1 MPALLPRWKIAAL
14 AILALSWSFPARAAE
29 QVAIR
34 AYDHGNFGRFVF
46 DWKESVGHSVR
57 LEGNQLT
64 VVFDRPMEGSFA
76 QVLQQLSP
84 YISAA
89 RLDDDGRKAV
99 FDLSG
104 ASTAKSFDSGN
115 SIAIDIRRASS
126 AAASAQ
132 PAKSDSAETKTAS
145 AEKSP
150 GKSAVDQLS
159 VRFGTHDDYSRIV
172 FDWPSAVPYTAFTD
186 GNTLKLEFAVP
197 ARIDMDR
204 LRADLPRFVTAMDA
218 QTRAGGLTVT
228 IAGADAARFHHFR
241 SENKIVVDIA
251 GSEHAL
257 LPADGPD
264 PKSSPANDQKTA
276 KPQPGTPAP
285 RARVLVAELPDI
297 PGGNTPVT
305 SSPTPSPP
313 GGRAPE
319 SAPVRL
325 LPDKSGSPVAPAATA
340 PLPSSSKP
348 PQTSS
353 GEGVP
358 SSVPAS
364 ISATAQ
370 MLTRQLQ
377 TAGGPE
383 GAKTGTQM
391 PAPASPAATQM
402 PAATQLPGATQI
414 KVAAPSMQQPA
425 APPASQAP
433 AMPQTPPAPPA
444 KPVTVTAKTDQ
455 GAVVLSFAWN
465 DPAAVFRRAGAIWVV
480 LGGRA
485 KLDISALKDWSKELT
500 AEEVEVPGAAAL
512 RLTMGPAISASVQR
526 GKYLTVA
533 LSRIAVRPAVAI
545 QAAAQTGANS
555 RLLLPVKDAGNP
567 ITIADPEVGDKL
579 VVVPVRNQGEGV
591 ANNHQYALF
600 YLPATAQGIVV
611 EPKADGLSVE
621 SRTEGVAIGGPNGL
635 FLSAKTG
642 MPSPD
647 ETPQPDQGSQPA
659 PDQGAQPPATPP
671 PAPDAQSAPAQTPPA
686 PPNAAA
692 ATPVSQPPIGTQA
705 PENAANAAATN
716 STLANPTPA
725 NPTANMSDHKLFDFV
740 AWKKGVMHF
749 NDVQMA
755 LQHAIIAAPPSGRTA
770 ARLDLAR
777 FYFAYGLYPETLGI
791 LGVIAADDPN
801 TTPSADFAAL
811 RGAALYLTDDYLG
824 AASDLNAPS
833 LANEPEA
840 VLWRG
845 ALAAAQGHWPDAV
858 PAFAHVGDRIQ
869 DYPLEL
875 KVKFGLLA
883 AETAVISHE
892 FGAADIYLAF
902 VDQAGPDTAAKAQ
915 MKYLRGKLAEIK
927 REPDGAA
934 KLYDEAIRE
943 GDPAT
948 AAKADFAK
956 VSMLLDA
963 GKMSPEDAI
972 NDLEA
977 LRFAWRGDSFEFD
990 VLRKLGDLYIAAEH
1004 YEKGLQTLKRAVTF
1018 FADDPRSK
1026 DAADLMNTTFSKL
1039 YVDGAANKLSP
1050 LKALGLYQEF
1060 RELTPPGEAGDTV
1073 VRQLADRLAAID
1085 LLDQAAELLEPQVT
1099 SRLQGLDK
1107 ANWGTRLAVIR
1118 LMNKQPDKVLTALN
1132 ESVVEKM
1139 PPDLVQSRKR
1149 LEARALAALGK
1160 VPEAM
1165 TALGND
1171 QSRDADLLRADIY
1184 WRNRNWAE
1192 AGKVLARLTDKTD
1205 LSENAT
1211 LSDDDAQLLLRRA
1224 AALWLADDRDG
1235 LDNLRDRA
1243 GSAIEKTKYGTDFKV
1258 IAAAQAGEVDS
1269 VEAVTQRLS
1278 EIEAYATF
1286 AADLKGKKADA
1297 QNEPAKEVAAAPK

>member
-1 MPALLPRWKIAAL
+1 MPALSPRWKIAAL
-14 AILALSWSFPARAAE
+14 IIFGLLFSYQARAAE
-29 QVAIR
+29 QVTIR
-34 AYDHGNFGRFVF
+34 AYDHGDFGRFVF
-46 DWKESVGHSVR
+46 DWKESVGHGIR

-64 VVFDRPMEGSFA
+64 IVFDRPMEGSFA
-76 QVLQQLSP
+76 PLLQQLSH

-115 SIAIDIRRASS
+115 SIAIDIRHASN
-126 AAASAQ
+126 AAASVQ
-132 PAKSDSAETKTAS
+132 SAKSDSTETETES
-145 AEKSP
+145 TEKSA
-150 GKSAVDQLS
+150 GKLDLLP
-159 VRFGTHDDYSRIV
+159 VRFGIHDEYSRIV
-172 FDWPSAVPYTAFTD
+172 FDWPSAVPYTAVTD

-197 ARIDMDR
+197 ARIDLDR

-228 IAGADAARFHHFR
+228 IAGTDAVHFHHFR
-241 SENKIVVDIA
+241 SESKVVVDIA
-251 GSEHAL
+251 GSDHAL
-257 LPADGPD
+257 LPAEGPE
-264 PKSSPANDQKTA
+264 PKSSPADRKTA

-285 RARVLVAELPDI
+285 RARVLVAELPDS
-297 PGGNTPVT
+297 PGGDRPVT
-305 SSPTPSPP
+305 ASPP
-313 GGRAPE
+313 SAPSTSGAQ

-325 LPDKSGSPVAPAATA
+325 LPDKSGSTPATTT
-340 PLPSSSKP
+340 PSSPKQ

-353 GEGVP
+353 NAGVSAMPASTPVP
-358 SSVPAS
+358 S
-364 ISATAQ
+364 Q
-370 MLTRQLQ
+370 MLTDQLQ
-377 TAGGPE
+377 TAAGPE
-383 GAKTGTQM
+383 GEKTGAQI
-391 PAPASPAATQM
+391 PLSPSGKPAA
-402 PAATQLPGATQI
+402 
-414 KVAAPSMQQPA
+414 AAPQ
-425 APPASQAP
+425 ASLAP
-433 AMPQTPPAPPA
+433 AMPPAGPPA

-455 GAVVLSFAWN
+455 GAVVLSFAWD

-480 LGGRA
+480 LGGKA
-485 KLDISALKDWSKELT
+485 KLDISALKDWNKEFT
-500 AEEVEVPGAAAL
+500 AEEVEVPGASAL
-512 RLTMGPAISASVQR
+512 RLTMGPAIAASVQR

-533 LSRIAVRPAVAI
+533 LSRIATHPAIAI

-567 ITIADPEVGDKL
+567 VTVADPEVGDKL
-579 VVVPVRNQGEGV
+579 VVVPVRNQGEGI
-591 ANNHQYALF
+591 AANHQYALF
-600 YLPATAQGIVV
+600 YMPATAQGIVV

-621 SRTEGVAIGGPNGL
+621 SRIEGVEIGGPNGL

-647 ETPQPDQGSQPA
+647 ETPPDQA
-659 PDQGAQPPATPP
+659 PVLDQGGQPPATPQVP
-671 PAPDAQSAPAQTPPA
+671 GAQSAPAQTPA
-686 PPNAAA
+686 PPNAASAAPASPPPA
-692 ATPVSQPPIGTQA
+692 ATANPGT
-705 PENAANAAATN
+705 AANAAV
-716 STLANPTPA
+716 ANPAPA
-725 NPTANMSDHKLFDFV
+725 NPSLAGPATDSPDYKLFDFV
-740 AWKKGVMHF
+740 GWKKGDMHF
-749 NDVQMA
+749 NDVQTA
-755 LQHAIIAAPPSGRTA
+755 LQHAIIAAPPSGRMA
-770 ARLDLAR
+770 ARLELAR

-801 TTPSADFAAL
+801 ATPSADFAAL

-824 AASDLNAPS
+824 AASDFGAPS

-840 VLWRG
+840 DLWRG
-845 ALAAAQGHWPDAV
+845 ALAASQGRWPDAV
-858 PAFAHVGDRIQ
+858 AAFAHVGDRIQ
-869 DYPLEL
+869 DYPPDLR
-875 KVKFGLLA
+875 VKFGLLA

-892 FGAADIYLAF
+892 FGAADIYLGF

-927 REPDGAA
+927 REPDEAA
-934 KLYDEAIRE
+934 KLYDQAVNE

-948 AAKADFAK
+948 AAKAKFAK

-963 GKMSPEDAI
+963 GKMQPEDAI
-972 NDLEA
+972 NELEA

-990 VLRKLGDLYIAAEH
+990 VLRKLGDLYLATEH

-1026 DAADLMNTTFSKL
+1026 DAAELMNATFSKL
-1039 YVDGAANKLSP
+1039 YVDGAASKLSP

-1060 RELTPPGEAGDTV
+1060 RELTPPGEAGDAV
-1073 VRQLADRLAAID
+1073 VRQLAERLAAID

-1099 SRLQGLDK
+1099 LRVRGLDK
-1107 ANWGTRLAVIR
+1107 ANWGARLAAIR

-1165 TALGND
+1165 AALGND

-1184 WRNRNWAE
+1184 WRSHNWVDAAKALGRVTE
-1192 AGKVLARLTDKTD
+1192 KAD
-1205 LSENAT
+1205 LSENGT
-1211 LSDDDAQLLLRRA
+1211 LADDDAQLLLRRA

-1243 GSAIEKTKYGTDFKV
+1243 GAAIDKTKYGTDFKV
-1258 IAAAQAGEVDS
+1258 IAAAEGGEADS

-1278 EIEAYATF
+1278 EIDAYAAF
-1286 AADLKGKKADA
+1286 AADLKDKKTDT
-1297 QNEPAKEVAAAPK
+1297 QNEPAKEVAAAAK